1 MRLNI
6 MKRYII
12 GVDLDGTL
20 LTSDKQVTDRT
31 FETIQD
37 TVKKGNV
44 IVPVTGRPLSGIP
57 QPIRNCKEIE
67 YMITSNGAVTYDLR
81 EGRIVENKC
90 LPFAVCNLIYH
101 RLYGMASVFEV
112 FTGGAA
118 YEDEQ
123 SLQNLLNRYHRTSY
137 TEYIKRSRKVVN
149 SVEEIIQ
156 SAKIDEIAVMF
167 DRSYAVS
174 YLMQEMKSMDIFQIV
189 ETAQNEFEIYDN
201 AAGKG
206 KALIR
211 LANRLHFSEGEIVAI
226 GDSNNDLDMMD
237 KAGISIAMG
246 NALDNVKKAA
256 DIVTSDNDQDGVAE
270 AIIRLMNFDGT
281 NC

>member
-1 MRLNI
+1 MRLNT
-6 MKRYII
+6 MKRYFI

-20 LTSDKQVTDRT
+20 LTSEKQVTDRT
-31 FETIQD
+31 FETIQNA
-37 TVKKGNV
+37 VKKGSV

-57 QPIRNCKEIE
+57 QSILNCKEIE
-67 YMITSNGAVTYDLR
+67 YIITSNGAVTYDLR

-90 LPFAVCNLIYH
+90 LPFAVCNQIYH

-112 FTGGAA
+112 FTGGEA
-118 YEDEQ
+118 YEDER

-149 SVEEIIQ
+149 SVKEVIE
-156 SAKIDEIAVMF
+156 SAEIDEIAVMF
-167 DRSYAVS
+167 DQSDAVS
-174 YLMQEMKSMDIFQIV
+174 HLMQEMKDMGTFQIV

-206 KALIR
+206 NALIR
-211 LANRLHFSEGEIVAI
+211 LANRLHFSEREIVAI

-237 KAGISIAMG
+237 KAEISIAMG

-256 DIVTSDNDQDGVAE
+256 DIVTSDNDHDGVAE
-270 AIIRLMNFDGT
+270 AIRRLL
-281 NC
+281 

>member
-1 MRLNI
+1 M
-6 MKRYII
+6 
-12 GVDLDGTL
+12 DGTL
-20 LTSDKQVTDRT
+20 LTSEKQVTDRT
-31 FETIQD
+31 FETIQNA
-37 TVKKGNV
+37 VKKGSV

-57 QPIRNCKEIE
+57 QSILNCKEIE
-67 YMITSNGAVTYDLR
+67 YIITSNGAVTYDLR

-90 LPFAVCNLIYH
+90 LPFAVCNQIYH

-112 FTGGAA
+112 FTGGVA
-118 YEDEQ
+118 YEDER

-149 SVEEIIQ
+149 SVKEVIE
-156 SAKIDEIAVMF
+156 SAEIDEIAVMF
-167 DRSYAVS
+167 DQSDAVS
-174 YLMQEMKSMDIFQIV
+174 HLMQEMKDMGTFQIV

-206 KALIR
+206 NAVIR
-211 LANRLHFSEGEIVAI
+211 LANRLHFSEREIVAI

-237 KAGISIAMG
+237 KAEISIAMG

-256 DIVTSDNDQDGVAE
+256 DIVTSDNDHDGVAE
-270 AIIRLMNFDGT
+270 AIRRLL
-281 NC
+281 